1 MAGEGAEFLYEITSV
16 IPEGYKEA
24 AAKNELEIGDSA
36 RGCIFAANDI
46 DLINLINFGSSKGQ
60 KDRG

>member
-1 MAGEGAEFLYEITSV
+1 M